1 KKKVNEEDKNEMKNE
16 LNTTKNNKSNT
27 GLLTKATDGLAIR
40 NVVQRLRSHK
50 DFLHIYL
57 DTLFLHN
64 HHAGYEF
71 HNEQVELY
79 AEYNYPRLIDFLCS
93 SNYYSPEEAFKIC
106 EQRDLV
112 PEMVYILGRLG
123 NNKKDFMLIIER
135 LQRFIIGLLEN
146 LGGTS
151 IYPIRL
157 EILGLKDA
165 LIKVLQDFNLQCS
178 MANQLH
184 KAQKRGISI
193 EGY

>member
-1 KKKVNEEDKNEMKNE
+1 MSSGTMVIHKKV
-16 LNTTKNNKSNT
+16 TP
-27 GLLTKATDGLAIR
+27 
-40 NVVQRLRSHK
+40 
-50 DFLHIYL
+50 
-57 DTLFLHN
+57 
-64 HHAGYEF
+64 F
-71 HNEQVELY
+71 HS
-79 AEYNYPRLIDFLCS
+79 EYI
-93 SNYYSPEEAFKIC
+93 SPEELIKK
-106 EQRDLV
+106 
-112 PEMVYILGRLG
+112 YLGYHIG
-123 NNKKDFMLIIER
+123 
-135 LQRFIIGLLEN
+135 FIIGLLEN